1 MGAIATIGSHFMKGT
16 GSGSSITW
24 AELFKFKTDPN
35 LIDPPEIL
43 DTTTQA
49 DHQRTSIFGLASSEA
64 KQFTLNYDQ
73 DVYDAIEALK
83 GQELNLSMW
92 FGDTLNASTG
102 QYEATGAQG
111 KFTGKGYLYV
121 NYNGGDVGGVRD
133 MTVTLA
139 ITVPFVKET
148 TPAST

>member
-1 MGAIATIGSHFMKGT
+1 MAISTIGSHFMKGT
-16 GSGSSITW
+16 GTGALTW
-24 AELFKFKTDPN
+24 SELFTFKTDPT
-35 LIDPPEIL
+35 LIDAPEIL

-49 DHQRTSIFGLASSEA
+49 DHSRTSIFGLASSEA
-64 KQFTLNYDQ
+64 KTFTLNYDST
-73 DVYDAIEALK
+73 VYDTIKALE

-92 FGDTLNASTG
+92 FGDTYDVSTNT
-102 QYEATGAQG
+102 YTPTGAYG

-121 NYNGGDVGGVRD
+121 TPNGGDVNAVRD

-148 TPAST
+148 TASA